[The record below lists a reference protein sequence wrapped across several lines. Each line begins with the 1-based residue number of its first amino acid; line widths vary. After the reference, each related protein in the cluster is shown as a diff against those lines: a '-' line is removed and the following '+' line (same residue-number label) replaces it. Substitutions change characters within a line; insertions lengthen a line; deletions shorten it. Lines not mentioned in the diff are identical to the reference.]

1 MSIGATAAVPSAKTP
16 SSSASLPTSKGVF
29 LLIVSSTCALTLV
42 PASASRIATR
52 TSFPVKRSTS
62 GLSTVSGDIS
72 TPGPDRNA
80 RLLPLVNPIS
90 KGDITRMLKIDLSG
104 RRALVA
110 GVADDAGFGF
120 AIAKALAEAGASV
133 SVGTWP
139 PALNIFMNL
148 LERGKMDASRKLS
161 NGQLLQFEKVYP
173 LDASFDTLS
182 DAPEDIRS
190 NKRYKDTGDFSI
202 DGMVQRIQSDFGSD
216 SLDIVIHS
224 LANGPEVKKP
234 LLETS
239 RAGYLTALSVSA
251 YSLISMVS
259 RLGPLMRKGGS
270 FLSLTYMASERVIPG
285 YGGGMSSA
293 KAALESDTRVL
304 AFEAGRK
311 YGVRINAISAGP
323 LASRAASAIGIIEK
337 MVEYCAENSPLTD
350 PLQAEEVGN
359 AAAFLS
365 SPLATGITGSV
376 MYVDK
381 GYHSMGMALQETAA
395 TA

>member
-1 MSIGATAAVPSAKTP
+1 M
-16 SSSASLPTSKGVF
+16 
-29 LLIVSSTCALTLV
+29 
-42 PASASRIATR
+42 
-52 TSFPVKRSTS
+52 
-62 GLSTVSGDIS
+62 LS
-72 TPGPDRNA
+72 
-80 RLLPLVNPIS
+80 
-90 KGDITRMLKIDLSG
+90 IDLTG
-104 RRALVA
+104 KRALVA

-148 LERGKMDASRKLS
+148 LERGKMDESRKLS
-161 NGQLLQFEKVYP
+161 NGKMLDFEKIYP
-173 LDASFDTLS
+173 LDAAYDTIA
-182 DAPEDIRS
+182 DAPEEIRN
-190 NKRYKDTGDFSI
+190 NKRYKDNGDFSI
-202 DGMVQRIQSDFGSD
+202 EGLGRRIESDFGKD

-239 RAGYLTALSVSA
+239 RAGYLTAVSVSA
-251 YSLISMVS
+251 YSLVSMVA

-311 YGVRINAISAGP
+311 YGVRVNTISAGP

-337 MVEYCAENSPLTD
+337 MVQYCADNSP
-350 PLQAEEVGN
+350 
-359 AAAFLS
+359 
-365 SPLATGITGSV
+365 
-376 MYVDK
+376 
-381 GYHSMGMALQETAA
+381 
-395 TA
+395 